1 MNIFACDEYYFNSTL
16 RCIYMDFNEVDEDI
30 KITEEDVIDLLHV
43 FTKVPSLILKGV
55 VARRSNVVKS
65 FEGQILEYKEQLSD
79 YELAK
84 VKAVLEM
91 PTSELREILRRSYEK
106 TGKKQLKILSEEK
119 AEPFIEKNL
128 AALEKILFE
137 T

>member
-1 MNIFACDEYYFNSTL
+1 
-16 RCIYMDFNEVDEDI
+16 MDFNKVDEDI